1 MKYSRIATGRQ
12 QHARPF
18 MSLDLHDRGM
28 GYGLGMDVWN
38 VAKRGTEG
46 VREFPH
52 GVRLARI
59 ARERLALYGE
69 CLGMVGERER
79 IGGAEISAPA
89 TNRGGLE
96 RALTTTG

>member
-1 MKYSRIATGRQ
+1 
-12 QHARPF
+12 